1 MDVKRLEQA
10 TVDRYDEEEEFS
22 GVFCTFQLCHAR

>member
-10 TVDRYDEEEEFS
+10 TVDRYDGKEEFS
-22 GVFCTFQLCHAR
+22 GVFCTFQLCHPR